1 MSSALLLTL
10 QLGPALLGGLVA
22 LGLDAFDR
30 RSAAVAV
37 AATGCC
43 SPALSGSGPAPTSPG
58 SLAFGVLL
66 VGRAFSTV
74 PGLIMVLAAVALWG
88 GWNEFAG
95 RPGGGS
101 SAALVA
107 FAAVASAAVA
117 QSFDLLILLVAL
129 ETAAAAG
136 YALVADAKTSRSD
149 ESALKYFVQGA
160 IATGLLVMGLAV
172 LVGGFV
178 PSGAYGE
185 LAVVFAKPAMPTAA
199 LAGALLILAALAFKS
214 SPGAVPLM
222 GPGRVRVRSAR
233 GRPPSSRPGRS
244 SGPWGP
250 WRSSWWSSLRARS
263 KTGSSSCCP

>member
-1 MSSALLLTL
+1 MSSALLITL

-37 AATGCC
+37 AAAGLL
-43 SPALSGSGPAPTSPG
+43 LSGAVGLWAGSNVSG

-66 VGRAFSTV
+66 VGDAFSTV

-88 GWNEFAG
+88 GGNEFAG

-117 QSFDLLILLVAL
+117 QSFDLLMLLVAL

-160 IATGLLVMGLAV
+160 IATVCL
-172 LVGGFV
+172 
-178 PSGAYGE
+178 
-185 LAVVFAKPAMPTAA
+185 
-199 LAGALLILAALAFKS
+199 
-214 SPGAVPLM
+214 
-222 GPGRVRVRSAR
+222 
-233 GRPPSSRPGRS
+233 
-244 SGPWGP
+244 
-250 WRSSWWSSLRARS
+250 
-263 KTGSSSCCP
+263 